1 MSDSLFHKRVV
12 VTGGS
17 GFIGSHLVRQLLQ
30 EGAEVAVTVRYGNVM
45 KNERL
50 RNLWDQ
56 ITVVEADLR
65 NRGAL
70 AAVRDFQPQIVFHLA
85 AYNHVGESFRQVEEC
100 FDVNAKGTANLL
112 DVCDRADRFLYMST
126 SEVYGHQTRVPFTE
140 DMCPEPISPYAITKY
155 AGEQYC
161 RMKQRIGGHPAVV
174 IVRPF
179 NTFGPY
185 QSAKAVI
192 PELIMNCLRGK
203 PIRTTRGEQTR
214 EFNYVANIVDGL
226 VKAAQHPGP
235 IEGPLNLAAGEEV
248 AICDLVR
255 LIADLTETRSSVAIG
270 ALPYRPTEIWRMFA
284 DSQRARDLLGWLP
297 TVSLREGLRRTVAW
311 FRDYLGK
318 DVDEREHSLAGAPV
332 QGSWRDGGCSES

>member
-1 MSDSLFHKRVV
+1 MNCSLQNKRVV

-17 GFIGSHLVRQLLQ
+17 GFIGSHLVRRLLLD
-30 EGAEVAVTVRYGNVM
+30 GAMVAVTVRYGNVM

-50 RNLWDQ
+50 RDVWDQ

-70 AAVRDFQPQIVFHLA
+70 AALLDLKPQVVFHLA

-112 DVCDRADRFLYMST
+112 DVCGDTEKFVYMST

-140 DMCPEPISPYAITKY
+140 DMSPEPISPYAITKY
-155 AGEQYC
+155 AGELYC
-161 RMKQRIGGHPAVV
+161 RMRQRIGSHPAVV
-174 IVRPF
+174 AVRPF

-192 PELIMNCLRGK
+192 PELIINCLRGK

-214 EFNYVANIVDGL
+214 EFNYVGNIVDGL
-226 VKAAQHPGP
+226 VKVAQCPGP
-235 IEGPLNLAAGEEV
+235 IDGPLNLAAGEEV

-255 LIADLTETRSSVAIG
+255 LIADLTQTSSSIEIG

-284 DSQRARDLLGWLP
+284 DSERARMVLGWQP
-297 TVSLREGLRRTVAW
+297 EVSLREGLRRTVQW
-311 FRDYLGK
+311 FRDYLAAHA
-318 DVDEREHSLAGAPV
+318 DQPCLV
-332 QGSWRDGGCSES
+332 